1 MTDLTSPPSPIQ
13 ATAHRELRGSRPIR
27 TGTAS
32 PSLSLLGRFCL
43 RYGADVVDVGA
54 AGQRL
59 LAYLGLRRH
68 TTRTVLAGVLWPDAS
83 DPRALGSL
91 RTALWKLHR
100 DRQPVV
106 ACQQDILSLA
116 DTVTVDVGA
125 LRDSARQIVQAP
137 GPGTDYAPASA
148 TLLATFLGG
157 DLLPGW
163 DEDWVLLERES
174 LRQLRLH
181 ALETLA
187 ADLTTGGQHA
197 LALEAGL
204 ECVRME
210 PLRESA
216 HRVVAAVHLAE
227 HNLAEAVRQY
237 EAFRELL
244 RSELGVEPS
253 ATFRAMVR
261 NLGVPTS
268 DCGNSLRPM
277 DM

>member
-1 MTDLTSPPSPIQ
+1 MTDLAAVPSPTQ
-13 ATAHRELRGSRPIR
+13 ARVYRELRGR

-43 RYGADVVDVGA
+43 RYGAEVVDVGVG
-54 AGQRL
+54 GQRL
-59 LAYLGLRRH
+59 LAYLGLRRP
-68 TTRTVLAGVLWPDAS
+68 TTRSVLAGVLWPDAT
-83 DPRALGSL
+83 DRRALGSL

-106 ACQQDILSLA
+106 VCRQDVLSLA
-116 DTVTVDVGA
+116 DTVSVDVGA
-125 LRDSARQIVQAP
+125 LRDSARRILRAP
-137 GPGTDYAPASA
+137 APGTDDAAPSPA
-148 TLLATFLGG
+148 TLLGTFLGG

-163 DEDWVLLERES
+163 DEDWVLPERES
-174 LRQLRLH
+174 LRQVRLH

-187 ADLTTGGQHA
+187 ADLTVCGQHA
-197 LALEAGL
+197 LALEAAL

-216 HRVVAAVHLAE
+216 HRSVVAVHLAE

-237 EAFRELL
+237 EAFRGLL

-253 ATFRAMVR
+253 AAFLGMVR
-261 NLGVPTS
+261 HLGVPTGC
-268 DCGNSLRPM
+268 CGNSLRPM